1 MSTNRIYCGQLDN
14 EPKTVNLPVAS
25 TYSPGILVTAS
36 TTALTVATT
45 AEANL
50 HVLAN
55 RDFYDQSMAAAYA
68 SGDTGVAYKTRP
80 GDVFQVRMA
89 AATYAYDQA
98 LTVGASGYLTDA
110 GSDDIVVAVFK
121 DTAGA
126 YSAGDLAKVEFVS
139 KYTATA

>member
-1 MSTNRIYCGQLDN
+1 MATNRIYCGPLHN
-14 EPKTVNLPVAS
+14 EPQTVNLPVAS
-25 TYSPGILVTAS
+25 TYTPGTLVTAS
-36 TTALTVATT
+36 TTALTVTT
-45 AEANL
+45 SAEVDL

-55 RDFYDQSMAAAYA
+55 RDFYDQDVATAYA

-80 GDVFQVRMA
+80 GDLMQVRMA
-89 AATYAYDQA
+89 AATYAYNQA
-98 LTVGASGYLTDA
+98 LTVGASGRLEDA
-110 GSDDIVVAVFK
+110 GSDDIVVAIFK